1 MPFNPDTDLAAQWE
15 DLIVFQNK
23 DADLIITILAPGS
36 TTPYNLTGLT
46 VTFTRKP
53 NRDVPDSMGKS
64 YTCTVTAPLTGIAT
78 VRLPAADNGLVGV
91 TWYRVDITGTETKP
105 VKFGRLTN
113 FAV

>member
-1 MPFNPDTDLAAQWE
+1 MPFNADQDLIDQWE
-15 DLIVFQNK
+15 DLIIFANA
-23 DADLIITILAPGS
+23 DADLTITITNPDGS
-36 TTPYNLTGLT
+36 GPYNLTGLT

-53 NRDVPDSMGKS
+53 NRDAADATGKS

-78 VRLPAADNGLVGV
+78 VRLPAVDNAVPGV
-91 TWYRVDITGTETKP
+91 TWYRVTLSGVESKA

>member
-23 DADLIITILAPGS
+23 DADLVISILAPGS
-36 TTPYNLTGLT
+36 TVPYNLTGLT

-53 NRDVPDSMGKS
+53 NRDVPDSMGKI
-64 YTCTVTAPLTGIAT
+64 YACTVTSPLTGIAT
-78 VRLPAADNGLVGV
+78 VTLPAVDNSLTGV
-91 TWYRVDITGTETKP
+91 TWYRVDLVGTETKS
-105 VKFGRLTN
+105 VKFGRMTV

>member
-1 MPFNPDTDLAAQWE
+1 MPFNPDTDLSVQWE

-23 DADLIITILAPGS
+23 DADLIIVILAPGS

-53 NRDVPDSMGKS
+53 SRDVPDATGKT
-64 YTCTVTAPLTGIAT
+64 YTCLVTSPITGIAT
-78 VRLPAADNGLVGV
+78 VTLPAADNTLPGV
-91 TWYRVDITGTETKP
+91 TWYRVDLTGAETKS